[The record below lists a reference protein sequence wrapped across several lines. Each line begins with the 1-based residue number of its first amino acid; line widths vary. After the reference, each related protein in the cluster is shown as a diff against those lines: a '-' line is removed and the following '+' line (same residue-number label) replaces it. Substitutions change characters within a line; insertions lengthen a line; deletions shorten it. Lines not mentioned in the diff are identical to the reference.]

1 MGLRIV
7 ITWWDWGKL
16 KLKKYMKILAPFYAM
31 EVILQDVKQESDTR
45 LAVYNDLLASVS
57 RIYIF
62 HGWEVGAGGSV
73 ESHVSALTCKVYP

>member
-1 MGLRIV
+1 
-7 ITWWDWGKL
+7 
-16 KLKKYMKILAPFYAM
+16 M

-57 RIYIF
+57 RIYVF

-73 ESHVSALTCKVYP
+73 GSHVSALTHKVYP